1 MTEIEDSFYGEL
13 SELKEPTADE
23 LSQPITGWNGVV
35 DNDMLAL
42 AGDDDLRKLGEGHSV
57 LVVGG
62 MATRALID

>member
-1 MTEIEDSFYGEL
+1 MTEIEGSFYGEL

-23 LSQPITGWNGVV
+23 LGQPITGWNGVV

>member
-23 LSQPITGWNGVV
+23 LGQPITGWNGVV
-35 DNDMLAL
+35 DKDMLAL
-42 AGDDDLRKLGEGHSV
+42 TGDNGLRKLGEGRSI